1 MTVLWTIGRGVARL
15 LDVAAAL
22 LLLAVLAIILAQIV
36 ARYVIGVS
44 MPWSEELSRLLFVWL
59 ILIAAAHTQHIKVS
73 LVEDW
78 LSGRARRA
86 WQVVLHL
93 IEAAST

>member
-1 MTVLWTIGRGVARL
+1 MNVFWTIGRGVARL

-44 MPWSEELSRLLFVWL
+44 MPC
-59 ILIAAAHTQHIKVS
+59 
-73 LVEDW
+73 
-78 LSGRARRA
+78 RRNCPGCC
-86 WQVVLHL
+86 LCG
-93 IEAAST
+93 